1 MRLPASICSPATRVL
16 AAVDSTVSDL
26 VVPTVPD
33 VVVPTVP
40 DVVVP
45 TVPDVVAAPTG
56 LSPSRRV
63 DAVKKAVNRTP
74 DCRDTWESYGT

>member
-16 AAVDSTVSDL
+16 AAVDSTVSD
-26 VVPTVPD
+26 
-33 VVVPTVP
+33 
-40 DVVVP
+40 VVVP

-56 LSPSRRV
+56 PPPSRRV